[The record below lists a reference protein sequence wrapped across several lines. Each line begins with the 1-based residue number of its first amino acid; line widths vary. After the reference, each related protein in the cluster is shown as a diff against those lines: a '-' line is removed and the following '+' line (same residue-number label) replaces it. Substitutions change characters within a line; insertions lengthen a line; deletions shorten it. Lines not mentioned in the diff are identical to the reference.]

1 MLQEF
6 NKNKILLAYYG
17 GSTAYK
23 TANENSDTDIIVVLD
38 DFSGCDHLAKSEED
52 IEYFIF
58 GKNQFIE
65 KMNFEKSITPY
76 LLVFNDDILSD
87 VEPIYLDNSFK
98 EIYEGIRNRPFGEY
112 ITDYLEAVIAYYGTL
127 LDINILR
134 KNMYHL
140 YRIEE
145 QVKRY
150 FHSGEFTLGV
160 SDETLEKMMVLK
172 TNFATNN
179 DDTLAELKGI
189 INYFKG
195 VITHDE

>member
-150 FHSGEFTLGV
+150 FDSGEFTLGV

>member
-38 DFSGCDHLAKSEED
+38 DFSGCDHFAKSEED

-150 FHSGEFTLGV
+150 FDSGEFTLGV

>member
-38 DFSGCDHLAKSEED
+38 DFSGCDHFAKSEED

-112 ITDYLEAVIAYYGTL
+112 ITDYLEAVIVYYGTL

-150 FHSGEFTLGV
+150 FDSGKFTLGV

-179 DDTLAELKGI
+179 ADTLAELKGI

>member
-6 NKNKILLAYYG
+6 NKKKILLAYYG
-17 GSTAYK
+17 GSSAYK
-23 TANENSDTDIIVVLD
+23 TANENSDTDVIVVLD
-38 DFSGCDHLAKSEED
+38 DFNGYDHFSKSED
-52 IEYFIF
+52 GIEYFIF

-65 KMNFEKSITPY
+65 KMNFDKSITPY
-76 LLVFNDDILSD
+76 LLIFNDDILSD
-87 VEPIYLDNSFK
+87 VEPIYLDESFR
-98 EIYEGIRNRPFGEY
+98 ETYEAIRNRTFGEY
-112 ITDYLEAVIAYYGTL
+112 ITDYLKAVITYYGTL

-150 FHSGEFTLGV
+150 FDSGEFTLGV

-179 DDTLAELKGI
+179 GETLTELKGI
-189 INYFKG
+189 INYLKG

>member
-1 MLQEF
+1 MRLVCHET
-6 NKNKILLAYYG
+6 G
-17 GSTAYK
+17 GQRNVRSFF
-23 TANENSDTDIIVVLD
+23 NSDIDCVRID

-150 FHSGEFTLGV
+150 FDSGEFTLGV